1 MPGKCPVSNHS
12 QPPGMAHLNRCQK
25 MSRLP
30 YLSQGLD
37 VPPSQPVVEGQLADY
52 VGILVLGGTES
63 RLVIELTHRD
73 FSFSKIECWVPRFT
87 CDLPAELR
95 KKEAACGSSS
105 GERHFQIWF
114 SGVPQKKE
122 NFPREGHSCRE
133 VEVRVIKKIVEGEV
147 PPVVR

>member
-1 MPGKCPVSNHS
+1 MP
-12 QPPGMAHLNRCQK
+12 Q
-25 MSRLP
+25 LP
-30 YLSQGLD
+30 YLSQGLE

-52 VGILVLGGTES
+52 VGILVLSGAEK

-95 KKEAACGSSS
+95 KKEGVSESSG

-122 NFPREGHSCRE
+122 VFLRGGHCCRE
-133 VEVRVIKKIVEGEV
+133 VEIRAIKKIVEGEV